1 MLGGSYIRNADGSV
15 TLQQRTLEPDE
26 AKAAGAALDGASS
39 SPEAEAEG
47 TAASAQPELTLPA
60 KPKKG
65 A

>member
-26 AKAAGAALDGASS
+26 AKAAKAALDGAS
-39 SPEAEAEG
+39 EAAAN
-47 TAASAQPELTLPA
+47 AASAQPEATASA

>member
-1 MLGGSYIRNADGSV
+1 MLGGSYIRNADGSL

-26 AKAAGAALDGASS
+26 AQAAIAAPAAASS
-39 SPEAEAEG
+39 SPGADG
-47 TAASAQPELTLPA
+47 DTASAQPDAPATA